1 VGRRRSQANEE
12 LEGQKEIAGI
22 STQSTIDLNADL
34 GEGFGSSS
42 LLHDTALL
50 DLVSS
55 ANIACGFHAGDAQT
69 MRDTVRAAKERTVT
83 IGAHPSYPDIPGFGR
98 RELGL
103 PPKQI
108 ERHVEYQLRS
118 MLEVCGAESARM
130 SYVKP
135 HGALYNRAV
144 WDESVAAAIV
154 DAMLRVDSGFT
165 LLGLPRSKMEGAA
178 ERHHMRFAAEAF
190 VDRAYNADGTLVK
203 RSEPGAVIHDVNVAV
218 VRAVDLFTT
227 DTVRA
232 RDGTEIR
239 IYADSLCVHGDNP
252 DSLKILRAIRR
263 RLEESGARI
272 TSFAA

>member
-1 VGRRRSQANEE
+1 M
-12 LEGQKEIAGI
+12 
-22 STQSTIDLNADL
+22 NADL

-50 DLVSS
+50 ELVSS

-69 MRDTVRAAKERTVT
+69 MRDTVRAAKERGVT

-103 PPKQI
+103 PAKEI
-108 ERHVEYQLRS
+108 ERHVDYQLRS
-118 MLEVCGAESARM
+118 MLDICAAESARL

-144 WDESVAAAIV
+144 WDEGVAAAIV
-154 DAMLRVDSGFT
+154 DVMLRIDSGLT
-165 LLGLPRSKMEGAA
+165 LLGLPKSKMADAA

-190 VDRAYNADGTLVK
+190 VDRAYNPDGTLVK
-203 RSEPGAVIHDVNVAV
+203 RSEADAVIHDVNVAI
-218 VRAVDLFTT
+218 VRAVGLFKT

-232 RDGTEIR
+232 NDGSEIR

-252 DSLKILRAIRR
+252 DSLKILRAVRR

-272 TSFAA
+272 TAFAA

>member
-69 MRDTVRAAKERTVT
+69 MRDTVRDAKERSVT
-83 IGAHPSYPDIPGFGR
+83 IGAHAPYPDIPGFGR

-108 ERHVEYQLRS
+108 ELHVEYQLRS
-118 MLEVCGAESARM
+118 MLDICGAESARM

-154 DAMLRVDSGFT
+154 DAMLRVDSGLT